1 MTASSTESPKKTSR
15 PLFRVLVIVA
25 VIAAALLLVNKF
37 SNHTGGTKKRFAL
50 IQYNDSP
57 LSDLSRQGITDG
69 LTALGLVSKKDYNL
83 TVSNAQGD
91 IASLN
96 MMLDAVVTDH
106 PDLVFITSTPTL
118 EAAVKKITTLP
129 VIFTVVADPLVAGAG
144 TSFVNHLPNVTGIS
158 TMGDYE
164 GMVTLVKLVLPQAK
178 VIGTLF
184 SPAEANSV
192 KNIAELK
199 KYAEKA
205 GLTLLTVPVNSSQ
218 EISDATRSLASR
230 KPDVI
235 CQVVDN
241 LTSSSAGTIIKIARD
256 QYIPVF
262 GFVSDQAKMG
272 AVVVVSRDYHQAGA
286 DAVKLAKK
294 ILDGQKPA
302 DIPIEVVS
310 KTEILLN
317 PQAAAFFKIIIPA
330 SLSERKDVTMIR

>member
-118 EAAVKKITTLP
+118 EAAVKK
-129 VIFTVVADPLVAGAG
+129 G
-144 TSFVNHLPNVTGIS
+144 
-158 TMGDYE
+158 
-164 GMVTLVKLVLPQAK
+164 PQA
-178 VIGTLF
+178 
-184 SPAEANSV
+184 
-192 KNIAELK
+192 
-199 KYAEKA
+199 
-205 GLTLLTVPVNSSQ
+205 
-218 EISDATRSLASR
+218 R
-230 KPDVI
+230 
-235 CQVVDN
+235 
-241 LTSSSAGTIIKIARD
+241 
-256 QYIPVF
+256 
-262 GFVSDQAKMG
+262 
-272 AVVVVSRDYHQAGA
+272 
-286 DAVKLAKK
+286 
-294 ILDGQKPA
+294 LD
-302 DIPIEVVS
+302 
-310 KTEILLN
+310 
-317 PQAAAFFKIIIPA
+317 F
-330 SLSERKDVTMIR
+330 